1 MKEHVK
7 RQYDVLNF
15 ITNFI
20 TSFGFAPTYKEIC
33 IGCKIKSR
41 SHAYRIV
48 KHLINLGKLEK
59 LGKRNRN
66 RIIAL
71 PQKNDRHNEFQNSQ
85 NNIVRGIYIY
95 D

>member
-33 IGCKIKSR
+33 IGCKSKVEVTPI
-41 SHAYRIV
+41 
-48 KHLINLGKLEK
+48 G
-59 LGKRNRN
+59 
-66 RIIAL
+66 
-71 PQKNDRHNEFQNSQ
+71 
-85 NNIVRGIYIY
+85 
-95 D
+95 